1 MRRVPAGSDFDGWVA
16 LLAVSTRRQAARRHL
31 MGIGARAVPAIRRG
45 VHHDDPVV
53 RRACVSMLDQ
63 LLDDDAIPD
72 LIAALDDS
80 DAEVVGRALHSLAC
94 DACTKGSCRPSDD
107 LWVGR
112 AIELASHHDVD
123 LRAKA
128 IDALGKALERNAEV
142 GEAMARIA
150 ESEPHPGLRSMA
162 RTLAAR
168 VS

>member
-72 LIAALDDS
+72 LVAALDDS

-112 AIELASHHDVD
+112 AIELAGHHDVD

-128 IDALGKALERNAEV
+128 IDALGKAAGRRADV
-142 GEAMARIA
+142 GDVLLAIADREPDRRLSEMAR
-150 ESEPHPGLRSMA
+150 R
-162 RTLAAR
+162 AAR
-168 VS
+168 